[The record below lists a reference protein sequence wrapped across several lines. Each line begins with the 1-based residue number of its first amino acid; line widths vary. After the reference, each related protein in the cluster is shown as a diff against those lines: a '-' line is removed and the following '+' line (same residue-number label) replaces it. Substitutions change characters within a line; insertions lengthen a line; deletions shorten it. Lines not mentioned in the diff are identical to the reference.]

1 MNQTP
6 TGHEP
11 PDQLD
16 EEYRRLTAHDATT
29 PSEQVRKSVHAYAA
43 RLARERAIEERSAR
57 RRPAW
62 RGALFGT
69 LAAAAIA
76 GLMIAPRFMSLR
88 APRAIPV
95 AADASAPATAGAPQ
109 AAPPLGAVEPAPAS
123 PAPEPQVAK
132 AAPSNVRAL
141 TSPAPERAVRS
152 ENAAPAAA
160 QADVAERSEQRAL
173 AGITTQ
179 ETVATSQS
187 APVAGAANSAR
198 VAPPARAQPDAQ
210 ANLGGGLRDAAAR
223 GDVTSARGYLQ
234 EGADVNSRD
243 GAGRT
248 ALLRACLGG
257 HAQVVRLLLDFG
269 ADPNLADSRGVTP
282 LKVAEAGGEPD
293 ITAMLRVQGAH

>member
-16 EEYRRLTAHDATT
+16 EEYRRLRAHDATT

-43 RLARERAIEERSAR
+43 RLARERANEERSAR

-76 GLMIAPRFMSLR
+76 GLMIAPRFMILR
-88 APRAIPV
+88 APRAISV
-95 AADASAPATAGAPQ
+95 SADASAPATGAPQ
-109 AAPPLGAVEPAPAS
+109 AAPPQQAVEPAPAP
-123 PAPEPQVAK
+123 PAPEAQVAK
-132 AAPSNVRAL
+132 AAPPNVRAL

-152 ENAAPAAA
+152 ENAAPAVA
-160 QADVAERSEQRAL
+160 QADVPQRSEQRAQG
-173 AGITTQ
+173 GITAQ
-179 ETVATSQS
+179 ETVTTSQS

-198 VAPPARAQPDAQ
+198 AAPPARAQPDAQ
-210 ANLGGGLRDAAAR
+210 ANLGSGLRDAAAR

-234 EGADVNSRD
+234 DGADVNSRD

-257 HAQVVRLLLDFG
+257 HAQVVRLLLDSG
-269 ADPNLADSRGVTP
+269 ADPNLADSRGATP

-293 ITAMLRVQGAH
+293 IAAMLRVQGAH